1 MYQLQPRSLWALF
14 LKYTMIGTYLPLL
27 VGNGSRMNVLE
38 IFEAA
43 LTNNSKEGFLHL
55 VLDFLLDGR
64 WLLEGALSTQISS
77 LKLYVYLYKKL
88 CAL

>member
-1 MYQLQPRSLWALF
+1 MF
-14 LKYTMIGTYLPLL
+14 LKYTMRGTYLPLL
-27 VGNGSRMNVLE
+27 VGNGSRLNVLE

-77 LKLYVYLYKKL
+77 LKLYGYLYKKL
-88 CAL
+88 CVL